1 MFGNTKTF
9 SDKVVWIT
17 GASSGI
23 GKETAIQIAIHKPT
37 LILSARSESALQE
50 VANLCQEIGASAEV
64 VLLDLSNQES
74 VKNAV
79 DHVLK
84 NYPKIDFIFH
94 NGGVSSRSLVYETPL
109 EVDRKLME
117 INYFGTMM
125 LTKLLLPRFMEQKSG
140 HIVVTTSIA
149 GVFGFPLR
157 SAYCASKHALH
168 GYFDTLRAELVD
180 YNIDVTI
187 VCPGRIHTDISK
199 HALDKDGKE
208 TGKMDEGQKKGMAV
222 DRCVKQVLRATQK
235 NKKEIYVGNEEI
247 LMVYFKKYIPS
258 IYYKIASKVK
268 PD

>member
-1 MFGNTKTF
+1 MFGSTKSF
-9 SDKVVWIT
+9 SNKVVWIT

-23 GKETAIQIAIHKPT
+23 GKEMALQIAVHKPT
-37 LILSARSESALQE
+37 LILSARSQSSLQE
-50 VANLCQEIGASAEV
+50 VAKLCTEKGASAEV
-64 VLLDLSNQES
+64 ILLDLSNQDS
-74 VKNAV
+74 VAKAV
-79 DHVLK
+79 KHVLK
-84 NYPKIDFIFH
+84 NYPKIDFLVH
-94 NGGVSSRSLVYETPL
+94 NGGVSSRSLVYETPI

-199 HALDKDGKE
+199 HALDKDGNA

-222 DRCVKQVLRATQK
+222 DRCVKQVLSATLK
-235 NKKEIYVGNEEI
+235 KKKEIYVGNEEI
-247 LMVYFKKYIPS
+247 LMVYFKRYAPS
-258 IYYKIASKVK
+258 IYYKLASKVK